1 MTILDLQ
8 KFDDVE
14 YEALDLGSTIS
25 NGC

>member
-1 MTILDLQ
+1 MSILDLQ

-14 YEALDLGSTIS
+14 REALDLGSTIS